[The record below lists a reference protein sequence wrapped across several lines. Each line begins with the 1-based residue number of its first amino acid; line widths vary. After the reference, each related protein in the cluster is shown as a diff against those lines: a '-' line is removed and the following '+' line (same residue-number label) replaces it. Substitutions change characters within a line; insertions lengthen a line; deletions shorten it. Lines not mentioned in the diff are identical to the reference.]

1 MWVAIE
7 WGKSAAVT
15 ATVRPAVR
23 WGGLLA
29 IVAGALIAVFAFP
42 KAQPKAQPV
51 AADEAPVLA
60 ADTALGEAMRAGNKT
75 AARRLLALQ
84 FTLVD
89 ADGKTHPRKEFL
101 GDLKRVAPAPPS
113 DVTIRTF
120 GLVATV
126 TGRHK
131 SVHDAD
137 VFFIDVWVK
146 QKGAW
151 RALLMQDVPIV
162 ADDAPAVTAAPAPAA
177 EPQPYECD
185 NPCKTI
191 PYRVRSA
198 AEQDVI
204 TTFQM
209 IMKAIVAHDGNEWAK
224 HVADEFVAYAS
235 GRAPIA
241 KSGRIATI
249 ENQKESNAA
258 VRAGEVQTMRL
269 AVYGDGAVMTATDV
283 DQARPPYRAA
293 RVFLKRDGQWLM
305 AISAHTDV
313 K

>member
-1 MWVAIE
+1 MWGVIE
-7 WGKSAAVT
+7 RGKLAAASASVQ
-15 ATVRPAVR
+15 PAVR
-23 WGGLLA
+23 WGGVLA
-29 IVAGALIAVFAFP
+29 ILAGVLIAAFALP
-42 KAQPKAQPV
+42 RVQPRAQPV
-51 AADEAPVLA
+51 AVDEAPVFA
-60 ADTALGEAMRAGNKT
+60 ADTALGEAMRAGDK
-75 AARRLLALQ
+75 AVARRLVALQ

-89 ADGKTHPRKEFL
+89 ADGKLHSRKEFL
-101 GDLKRVAPAPPS
+101 ADLKRVAPAPPS
-113 DVTIRTF
+113 DVKIRSF
-120 GLVATV
+120 GLLATV

-131 SVHDAD
+131 SAHDAD

-151 RALLMQDVPIV
+151 RALLMQDVPT
-162 ADDAPAVTAAPAPAA
+162 AMDDAPAATAAPAPAA

-185 NPCKTI
+185 NPCKTV

-204 TTFQM
+204 ATFQT
-209 IMKAIVAHDGNEWAK
+209 IMKAIVAHDASKWAK

-241 KSGRIATI
+241 KSVRIAAI
-249 ENQKESNAA
+249 ERQKESDVT
-258 VRAGEVQTMRL
+258 VRVGAVQTLRL
-269 AVYGDGAVMTATDV
+269 SVYGDGAVMTASDA
-283 DQARPPYRAA
+283 DEGRPPYRAA
-293 RVFLKRDGQWLM
+293 RVFVKRDGQWLM